1 MDGPYTRSPSVT
13 FPDQEN
19 IQGPTEIC
27 GAYSPALAIERCSM
41 LNDAFRAGRTME
53 VDRIMAEVGVLIQR
67 VFDQQWSEFKD
78 HPEVIALRDRLSKE
92 NINK

>member
-1 MDGPYTRSPSVT
+1 
-13 FPDQEN
+13 
-19 IQGPTEIC
+19 
-27 GAYSPALAIERCSM
+27 M